1 MEDSPDLAKEGGSS
15 KDPKVLEQLAYSFIT
30 DEKFDEAFK
39 LLGRAAHIYKSE
51 DNHRQ
56 AALCFASAAGCWS
69 TKAGEKRFLN
79 SASFYKEAAEE
90 AKEAGDLEYA
100 SILYK
105 HAAINFERDLEFTG
119 FSDCFYES
127 KECHRK
133 FLWWMLVDPSKIHPI
148 KTAIKSRK
156 GILGFT
162 RTLLAWIIST
172 LSFLI
177 WGHGER
183 PTRAFF
189 SAVFLIIFSAFVYS
203 CGTLASGGV
212 LFKPDFLKAL
222 YFSAVTFTTVGY
234 GDVTPVGLSKI
245 MAVFEAMCQVFIFP
259 LFMVSLTRKYL
270 RF

>member
-1 MEDSPDLAKEGGSS
+1 MENTTGHPREGFTP
-15 KDPKVLEQLAYSFIT
+15 KDPKTLEQLAYSFIA
-30 DEKFDEAFK
+30 DGKFDDAFR
-39 LLGRAAHIYKSE
+39 LLGQAANIYRE
-51 DNHRQ
+51 QNNHRQ

-69 TKAGEKRFLN
+69 AKVGEKRFLN

-90 AKEAGDLEYA
+90 AKKVGDLEYA

-133 FLWWMLVDPSKIHPI
+133 FLWWMLVNPSKIHPI
-148 KTAIKSRK
+148 KTVIKNRR

-162 RTLLAWIIST
+162 RTLLPWIIT
-172 LSFLI
+172 TFSFLI
-177 WGHGER
+177 WGHGEK
-183 PTRAFF
+183 PVRAFF
-189 SAVFLIIFSAFVYS
+189 SAIFLILFSALVYS
-203 CGTLASGGV
+203 YGTLAASGV
-212 LFKPDFLKAL
+212 IFRPNFLRAL

-234 GDVTPVGLSKI
+234 GDVTPVGFSRI
-245 MAVFEAMCQVFIFP
+245 MAVTEAMCQVFIFP